1 MRKMSKDTRRCN
13 HCNTS
18 YDKGFYGTGYKYC
31 STLCRK
37 KKHLADQNK
46 RYQRF
51 RKLTIRPCLLCGRDI
66 GSVRVRK
73 NVNKY
78 CSTRCMFLGRRYRKG
93 QKYCYVR
100 IPVTVQKLVRIP
112 IRDLPLILKRGVPKP
127 VGK

>member
-13 HCNTS
+13 HCNTL

-46 RYQRF
+46 HYQRF